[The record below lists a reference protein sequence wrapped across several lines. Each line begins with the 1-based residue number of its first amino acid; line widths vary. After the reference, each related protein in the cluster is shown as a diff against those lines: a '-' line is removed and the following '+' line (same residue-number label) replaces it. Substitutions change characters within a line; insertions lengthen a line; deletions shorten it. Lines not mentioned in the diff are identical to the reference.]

1 MRILAVGLLA
11 ATAAHAAPTIYL
23 GAHPVP
29 QRAGGGFCYVEPR
42 HSHDFAP
49 DQGATLFRAHRG
61 ALIFVGDPDAFP
73 YEGPRKTY
81 SGTHPLRIDLLAGEP
96 GDRPHEETCS
106 LEGVH
111 RHAFEPPRGADFV
124 VEGGAFRFRGAAFR
138 AQVPAPPPPPT
149 VEVQLPVPRFRVYAP
164 ATPVVAPSPVPAVT
178 VEIGRRSGHKHR
190 HQPGKCKHR
199 RDRDDDDDDDDDDE
213 DHERRWRHHGLN
225 RDDD

>member
-61 ALIFVGDPDAFP
+61 ALIFVGDLDAFP

-81 SGTHPLRIDLLAGEP
+81 SGPHPLRIDLLAGEQ

-124 VEGGAFRFRGAAFR
+124 VEGGAFRGPAFR

-149 VEVQLPVPRFRVYAP
+149 VELQLPAPRFRVYAP
-164 ATPVVAPSPVPAVT
+164 ATPVVAAPPVPAVT

-199 RDRDDDDDDDDDDE
+199 RDRDDDDDDDDDD